1 MKHFIQ
7 KTILRNFKRIP
18 YFFETKPK
26 IYFEQSNY
34 ALIGKL
40 STSLLH
46 DILTPL
52 TSLSLTTEIK
62 SHDIQTLKPIIEH
75 STSQISE
82 YVGILKNFLEYDTSK
97 QRTHVNP
104 EISKCL
110 SLLRYKALAQDIQIQ
125 YVEFD
130 QIYTTMHPLHIYQII
145 INLVSNAIEASTK
158 SESKKIII
166 ILRKFKNKFYIDCR
180 DYGEGISKEHISKI
194 CTYNFSTK
202 SKERGFGLYSITY
215 IIENILSGT
224 IHIES
229 EPNHGSLFSCE
240 IPLT

>member
-7 KTILRNFKRIP
+7 KTIVRNFKRIP

-26 IYFEQSNY
+26 IYFEQNNY

-52 TSLSLTTEIK
+52 TSLSLTAEIK
-62 SHDIQTLKPIIEH
+62 SDDIQTLKPIIEH
-75 STSQISE
+75 STNQISE
-82 YVGILKNFLEYDTSK
+82 YIEILKNFLEYDTSK
-97 QRTHVNP
+97 QRTHINP

-110 SLLRYKALAQDIQIQ
+110 SLLRHKALAHNIQIQ
-125 YVEFD
+125 YIEFD
-130 QIYTTMHPLHIYQII
+130 QIYTAIHPLHIYQII
-145 INLVSNAIEASTK
+145 INLVSNAIEASIQ
-158 SESKKIII
+158 SENKKIII
-166 ILRKFKNKFYIDCR
+166 ILRKFKNNFYIDCR
-180 DYGEGISKEHISKI
+180 DYGEGISKEQLSKI

-215 IIENILSGT
+215 IIENILKGI

-229 EPNHGSLFSCE
+229 ESNQGSLFSCE

>member
-7 KTILRNFKRIP
+7 KTIVRNFKRIP

-26 IYFEQSNY
+26 IYFEQNNY

-62 SHDIQTLKPIIEH
+62 SNDIQTLKPIIEH
-75 STSQISE
+75 SASQITE
-82 YVGILKNFLEYDTSK
+82 YVGILKNFLEYDITK
-97 QRTHVNP
+97 QSIHVNP

-110 SLLRYKALAQDIQIQ
+110 SLLRHKALAHNIQIQ

-130 QIYTTMHPLHIYQII
+130 QIHASIHPLHMYQII
-145 INLVSNAIEASTK
+145 INLVSNAIEASVQ
-158 SESKKIII
+158 SENKKIII
-166 ILRKFKNKFYIDCR
+166 ILRKFKSNFYIECR
-180 DYGEGISKEHISKI
+180 DYGVGISKEHISKI

-202 SKERGFGLYSITY
+202 SKERGFGLYSIKY
-215 IIENILSGT
+215 IIENILNGKLY
-224 IHIES
+224 IES
-229 EPNHGSLFSCE
+229 EPDQGSLFSCE